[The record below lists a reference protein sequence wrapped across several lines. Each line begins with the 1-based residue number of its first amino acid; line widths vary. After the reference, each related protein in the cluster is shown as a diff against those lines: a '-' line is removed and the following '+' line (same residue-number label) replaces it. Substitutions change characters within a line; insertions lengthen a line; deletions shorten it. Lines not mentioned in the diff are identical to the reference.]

1 MKPIRIALFASGSGS
16 NAENICSYFYGS
28 NIVEISMIVSNRAS
42 AYVHTR
48 AERLG
53 IPSITLPNVKLND
66 GDWLLAFLKS
76 KRIDFIVL
84 AGYML
89 RIPASVVSAYPNR
102 IVNIHPALLPKFGG
116 KGMYGDFVHQA
127 VVANEETE
135 SGITIHYVNEHY
147 DDGAVIFQA
156 QCPVYPED
164 TPDDVAAKVHTLEYR
179 YFSYVVGQ
187 VLAKEF
193 GITALVPTL
202 QNLIRILPKAE
213 LHLHIEGTLEPE
225 LMFQLAKRNGV
236 PLKYETVEAVR
247 SAYRFKNL
255 QEFLD
260 LYYKGAAVLLTEDD
274 FHDLTMAYLHKA
286 NEQNIRHVEI
296 FFDPQTHTERGV
308 SYETVLNGI
317 ASALAEGKKR
327 WSISYRII
335 PCFLRHLGETSALE
349 TLREILKFKQHVHGV
364 GLDSS
369 ENGFAPSGFQRVF
382 KQAAEEGLYIVA
394 HAGEEG
400 PASYVWE
407 ALNILHVNR
416 IDHGNRSLEDPALI
430 EELVK
435 RQIPLTLCPL
445 SNLKLQVI
453 DSMEKQPVKVMLDY
467 GLLVTLNSDDP
478 AYFGGYLNENY
489 IAVAEAF
496 NFSEMEIRQ
505 LAANSFRASMLSQGK
520 KDWYLKE
527 LL

>member
-1 MKPIRIALFASGSGS
+1 MKPIRLALLASGSGS
-16 NAENICSYFYGS
+16 NAENICNYFCGS
-28 NIVEISMIVSNRAS
+28 KYLTVSQIVSSRS
-42 AYVHTR
+42 DAYVHNR

-53 IPSITLPNVKLND
+53 IPSITLSHAELND
-66 GDWLLAFLKS
+66 GDFLLRFLKS
-76 KRIDFIVL
+76 KHIDFIVL
-84 AGYML
+84 AGYLL
-89 RIPASVVSAYPNR
+89 RVPASVVSAYPNR

-127 VVANEETE
+127 VVAAEETE

-147 DDGAVIFQA
+147 DKGSVIFQA
-156 QCPVYPED
+156 KCPVDPD
-164 TPDDVAAKVHTLEYR
+164 DAPDDVAAKVHTLEYR
-179 YFSYVVGQ
+179 YYPSVIGQ
-187 VLAKEF
+187 VLAREF
-193 GITALVPTL
+193 GLTTLVATL
-202 QNLIRILPKAE
+202 QNFIRTIPKAE

-225 LMFQLAKRNGV
+225 LMFQLARRNGI
-236 PLKYETVEAVR
+236 PLKYATIEDVR
-247 SAYRFKNL
+247 KAYRFHNL

-260 LYYKGAAVLLTEDD
+260 LYYEGAAVLLTEDD
-274 FHDLTMAYLHKA
+274 FHDLTIAYLHKA

-296 FFDPQTHTERGV
+296 FFDPQTHTERSV
-308 SYETVLNGI
+308 PYETVLKGI

-327 WSISYRII
+327 WSITYRII
-335 PCFLRHLGETSALE
+335 PCFLRHLGEEPALE
-349 TLREILKFKQHVHGV
+349 TLREIIRFKEHVHGV

-382 KQAAEEGLYIVA
+382 KQAAEEGLYLVA

-407 ALNILHVNR
+407 ALDLLHVNR
-416 IDHGNRSLEDPALI
+416 IDHGNRSLEDPALV

-453 DSMEKQPVKVMLDY
+453 DSMEKQPAKTMLDR
-467 GLLVTLNSDDP
+467 GLLITINSDDP

-489 IAVAEAF
+489 IALAEACHL
-496 NFSEMEIRQ
+496 NESEIRQ
-505 LAANSFRASMLSQGK
+505 LAANSFKASMLNEAK
-520 KDWYLKE
+520 KNFYLKE